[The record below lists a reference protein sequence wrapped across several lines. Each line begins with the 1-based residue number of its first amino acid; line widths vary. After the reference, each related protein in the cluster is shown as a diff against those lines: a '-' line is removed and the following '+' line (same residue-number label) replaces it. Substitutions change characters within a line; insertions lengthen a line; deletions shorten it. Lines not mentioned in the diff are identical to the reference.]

1 MLKISKQLDVLL
13 CHLETPFNYS
23 TVSLESGWYQ
33 IKRDKE
39 MYRIYS
45 LKDFTKPVQTIS
57 SVEMPELTKKVF
69 VHLLND
75 GFYEEEDVV
84 EQTIPQRRLKLA

>member
-13 CHLETPFNYS
+13 CHLETQFNYS
-23 TVSLESGWYQ
+23 TVSLEPGWYQ

-39 MYRIYS
+39 MYEIFS
-45 LKDFTKPVQTIS
+45 FKDFSKPIQVFS
-57 SVEMPELTKKVF
+57 SIEMPELTKKVF

-75 GFYEEEDVV
+75 GYYEEEDIVENVV
-84 EQTIPQRRLKLA
+84 PQRKLKLA